1 MLRYARLC
9 QRLVLALGAC
19 FLLWGLGV
27 NIAGFAGVFEQ
38 PTVGLAVLVISSGL
52 YLASH
57 AVRMVRLWLLIGGGR
72 LRELLRLYWYTTA
85 VSLAMPFKSGELIRI
100 LEIGWSTK
108 GVRFGMVV
116 VWVER
121 AFDAALLAV
130 VAIGLAYSA
139 QYARPF
145 LLPFIGVMLLFLA
158 LSLIFLWAVPENLS
172 RINLHIMR
180 VYSGRRA
187 VQLLRGVGYLKTF
200 SGDARKILQ
209 GRVLTFAIL
218 TLLIW
223 TFELFAIAS
232 IVAPDFPVITGFTEL
247 LAKLIPGLSPSDS
260 QSGTGVSPWILSVF
274 GQALLVQVLGCL
286 VLVPYI
292 RKRLED
298 TRDIGICDENASGIR

>member
-1 MLRYARLC
+1 MRR
-9 QRLVLALGAC
+9 RNSMFRRFVLVVGGG
-19 FLLWGLGV
+19 FLLVGLYANV
-27 NIAGFAGVFEQ
+27 LNFAGAMQ
-38 PTVGLAVLVISSGL
+38 HRTIGTAVLLMSAGL

-57 AVRMVRLWLLIGGGR
+57 VIRMARLWLLIGGGR

-108 GVRFGMVV
+108 GLRFGIVV

-121 AFDAALLAV
+121 AFDAALLSA

-139 QYARPF
+139 QDARPF
-145 LLPFIGVMLLFLA
+145 LLPLIGVMLLFLGV
-158 LSLIFLWAVPENLS
+158 SLIFLWALPENIS

-187 VQLLRGVGYLKTF
+187 VRLLRGVGYLKSF
-200 SGDARKILQ
+200 ASDARKVLQ

-218 TLLIW
+218 TFLIW

-232 IVAPDFPVITGFTEL
+232 VLAPEFPAITGFTEL
-247 LAKLIPGLSPSDS
+247 LAKLIPGLSYSS
-260 QSGTGVSPWILSVF
+260 QQSGGGSPWVLSTVLQ
-274 GQALLVQVLGCL
+274 GLLVQGLGCL
-286 VLVPYI
+286 ALVPYFC
-292 RKRLED
+292 KRLEN
-298 TRDIGICDENASGIR
+298 TREIGSRDENVSGIR

>member
-1 MLRYARLC
+1 MRRCAKVGQL
-9 QRLVLALGAC
+9 LVLALGSS

-27 NIAGFAGVFEQ
+27 HVLNFGGIVEQ
-38 PTVGLAVLVISSGL
+38 SFIGAPVLVIGGCL

-57 AVRMVRLWLLIGGGR
+57 VVRMSRLWLLIGGGR

-108 GVRFGMVV
+108 GARFGLVV

-121 AFDAALLAV
+121 AFDAALLSI

-139 QYARPF
+139 RDARPF
-145 LLPFIGVMLLFLA
+145 LVPLIGVMLLFLA
-158 LSLIFLWAVPENLS
+158 LSLIFLWAVPENLA

-187 VQLLRGVGYLKTF
+187 VKLLRGVGYLKTF
-200 SGDARKILQ
+200 SEDARKILQ
-209 GRVLTFAIL
+209 GRLMTFGIL
-218 TLLIW
+218 TLLVW

-232 IVAPDFPVITGFTEL
+232 VLAPEFPAITGFTEL
-247 LAKLIPGLSPSDS
+247 LGKLVPGFSYPAVSSDGGASAWSLS
-260 QSGTGVSPWILSVF
+260 TFV
-274 GQALLVQVLGCL
+274 QALLVQGLGLVVLI
-286 VLVPYI
+286 PYI
-292 RKRLED
+292 RQRMKSMSF
-298 TRDIGICDENASGIR
+298 IGSRDENTSSLR

>member
-1 MLRYARLC
+1 MPVYARLF
-9 QRLVLALGAC
+9 QRLVLALGTV
-19 FLLWGLGV
+19 FLLWGISITVL
-27 NIAGFAGVFEQ
+27 NFAGAVQ
-38 PTVGLAVLVISSGL
+38 HRSISVAVLMLSVGL

-72 LRELLRLYWYTTA
+72 LRELLRLYWYTAA
-85 VSLAMPFKSGELIRI
+85 VSLAMPFKSGELIRV

-108 GVRFGMVV
+108 GLRFGLVV

-121 AFDAALLAV
+121 AFDAALLSA

-139 QYARPF
+139 QEARPF
-145 LLPFIGVMLLFLA
+145 LLPLIGVLLLFLSI
-158 LSLIFLWAVPENLS
+158 SLIFLWALPENLS

-187 VQLLRGVGYLKTF
+187 IKLLHGVGYLKTF
-200 SGDARKILQ
+200 SVDARKILQ

-232 IVAPDFPVITGFTEL
+232 VVAPDFPVITGFTEL
-247 LAKLIPGLSPSDS
+247 LGKLIPSLSHSASLNGED
-260 QSGTGVSPWILSVF
+260 SPWVLSTLVQ
-274 GQALLVQVLGCL
+274 GLLVQGLGCL
-286 VLVPYI
+286 MLAPYI
-292 RKRLED
+292 RKRLQKTSE
-298 TRDIGICDENASGIR
+298 IGSRDENASGIR